1 LQLNALHPNRSATS
15 AKAAAWKAVFDHFDK
30 DGGGKISTNEL
41 VMSGLVDSRQQ
52 NEVLETMGI
61 H

>member
-52 NEVLETMGI
+52 GK
-61 H
+61 